1 MGRTSP
7 ACRLSAP
14 STGCLLFDG
23 LGGWEGPWLHRE
35 TALRTPVLCESA
47 VCTPYCD
54 VGLRFAPKGPYEI
67 VAPSTLLSFC
77 LRTSKA
83 ARVWGTVLY
92 LTYTGKFK
100 YPTFGQ
106 RGASHCPAMRVIST
120 CGRPDA
126 GQEKRDTT
134 WRPRPQGTYL
144 EPRISATAHMY
155 TAPRKEHE
163 YTICNMG
170 LARSNRRRG
179 IACCWSQGPIRHL
192 RRYLHRAT
200 LRVAPG

>member
-100 YPTFGQ
+100 YPFWAARRKSLPSNARHLNVRPPRRRPGKA
-106 RGASHCPAMRVIST
+106 RHHLAAPAPRYVLGASHLS
-120 CGRPDA
+120 
-126 GQEKRDTT
+126 
-134 WRPRPQGTYL
+134 
-144 EPRISATAHMY
+144 
-155 TAPRKEHE
+155 
-163 YTICNMG
+163 
-170 LARSNRRRG
+170 
-179 IACCWSQGPIRHL
+179 
-192 RRYLHRAT
+192 HRAHVHCT
-200 LRVAPG
+200 AQGARVYQM